1 MALSLDTLDDI
12 NNYANYAHDKIFKSS
27 LYKVGQYDYLSEL
40 LDEQGIKC
48 GTVESDTVD
57 GYLRWSQ
64 EDNKPIIVANRQF
77 HRASVHRRFV
87 YAHEFAHLVV
97 DYDWD
102 VDNPKASR
110 DKLKSLYR
118 SNKEEFL
125 DVVVFR
131 NIIKSDDK
139 ALHELVVNEFASAFL
154 IPKDKLQPIIDR
166 AKGTN
171 ISDEDLITEIAY
183 TFSTSL
189 NTAKYRLKSYT
200 NYVKAKQAKEYKE
213 NY

>member
-12 NNYANYAHDKIFKSS
+12 NNYAKYAHDKIFKSS
-27 LYKVGQYDYLSEL
+27 LHKVGQYDYLSEL

-48 GTVESDTVD
+48 GTVESDTID

-97 DYDWD
+97 DYGWD
-102 VDNPKASR
+102 VDKPKASR
-110 DKLKSLYR
+110 DKLRSLYR
-118 SNKEEFL
+118 SSKEEFL
-125 DVVVFR
+125 DIVVFHKP
-131 NIIKSDDK
+131 IESDDK
-139 ALHELVVNEFASAFL
+139 ALHEIVVNEFASAFL
-154 IPKDKLQPIIDR
+154 IPDYQLKPIINR

-171 ISDEDLITEIAY
+171 ISDKDLITEIAY

-189 NTAKYRLKSYT
+189 NTAEYRLKSYT

-213 NY
+213 N